1 MVLVG
6 SQVNPDSNASELLTA
21 FVFVVCFV
29 AIGVIFISR
38 WGVGDSMTFKVMELP
53 NSLFAYTFLYG
64 DDERIETPAILTPWG
79 DVSVGLP

>member
-1 MVLVG
+1 M
-6 SQVNPDSNASELLTA
+6 
-21 FVFVVCFV
+21 
-29 AIGVIFISR
+29 IFISR